1 MKSLALL
8 LLAALMA
15 PSLRAQAAAGDLLVS
30 PARVTLDD
38 RERTAELILSNR
50 GTATDTY
57 RIRLVR
63 MVMDAEGGLKADDA
77 PVPAGAVDPAQLIRF
92 APHQITL
99 EPGQTQVLRV
109 MLRKPAALPD
119 GEYRVHMLFQ
129 ALPPELSGTAPAREK
144 GKGVSIRLIPIM
156 GLAIPVV
163 VRQGEIQA
171 QAGISE
177 LKLVQTPGQIPGRP
191 ALEFQLTRAGNAS
204 VYGDLEAVFQPRTGK
219 PVTVGAL
226 NGIAV
231 YPPLPR
237 RHVRLPLEAPKGLA
251 LKGGTLLLTFRVP
264 GDPIPAAEARLELP

>member
-1 MKSLALL
+1 
-8 LLAALMA
+8 
-15 PSLRAQAAAGDLLVS
+15 
-30 PARVTLDD
+30 
-38 RERTAELILSNR
+38 
-50 GTATDTY
+50 
-57 RIRLVR
+57 LVR
-63 MVMDAEGGLKADDA
+63 MVMDAEGGLKADDT
-77 PVPAGAVDPAQLIRF
+77 PVPAGAVDPAQLVRF

-129 ALPPELSGTAPAREK
+129 ALPPELSGAAPAREK

-163 VRQGEIQA
+163 VRQGEILA

-177 LKLVQTPGQIPGRP
+177 LKLAQAPAQGQTQGRP

-204 VYGDLEAVFQPRTGK
+204 VYGDLEAVFQPRAGK

-237 RHVRLPLEAPKGLA
+237 RHVLLPLEAPKGLA
-251 LKGGTLLLTFRVP
+251 LRDGTLLLTFRVP
-264 GDPIPAAEARLELP
+264 GDPVPAAEARLELP

>member
-1 MKSLALL
+1 MNRLALL

-15 PSLRAQAAAGDLLVS
+15 PTLRAQAAAGDLLVS

-57 RIRLVR
+57 RIRLIR
-63 MVMDAEGGLKADDA
+63 MVMDAEGGLKADEA
-77 PVPAGAVDPAQLIRF
+77 PMPSGAVDPAQLVRF

-109 MLRKPAALPD
+109 MLRKPADLPD

-129 ALPPELSGTAPAREK
+129 ALPQELAGAPPAREK

-163 VRQGEIQA
+163 VRQGEIRA
-171 QAGISE
+171 QAGFE
-177 LKLVQTPGQIPGRP
+177 DLKLAQGRP
-191 ALEFQLTRAGNAS
+191 ALDFQLTRAGNAS
-204 VYGDLEAVFQPRTGK
+204 VYGDLEAVFQPKAGK

-231 YPPLPR
+231 YPPLAR
-237 RHVRLPLEAPKGLA
+237 RHVVLPLEAPKGLA
-251 LKGGTLLLTFRVP
+251 LKDGVLLLTFRVP
-264 GDPIPAAEARLELP
+264 GDPVPAAEARLELP